1 MPRVLLDV
9 EAFLGTLQSP
19 LDVASDDAL
28 RRLVAATVLLL
39 AYFFGWRDDMCGHL
53 CKLDLFLEG

>member
-1 MPRVLLDV
+1 MKPPLMPRVLLDV

-28 RRLVAATVLLL
+28 RRLVAATALLL
-39 AYFFGWRDDMCGHL
+39 A
-53 CKLDLFLEG
+53 